1 MPGGGRPPQHHTTPH
16 APPSGRRA
24 WPAAARPPGRQDAS
38 WHAWPRGPGRRKD
51 ELAAGTSGKPEKALS
66 PNCRGGPFSGRR
78 QTAAT
83 PRVPP
88 PGRAAGIRIEPTGS
102 RPPHGCKKRT
112 CLRPAVH
119 TQKGAGIGTGHVPR
133 FSPDFVHVSGSAPG
147 LRWPRSY
154 SRLTAK
160 MSPVS
165 LFGRRRRAQIR
176 TQSLSEPRSG
186 SLRYEIHF
194 HNPKSQRPLPPG
206 GPALHLRPR
215 FARPRPLL
223 GPPFRRKDDQK
234 ARPAYGPHARFGRRL
249 ADKSL

>member
-1 MPGGGRPPQHHTTPH
+1 MAGRGTTTRTP
-16 APPSGRRA
+16 RCQL
-24 WPAAARPPGRQDAS
+24 ARVAERS
-38 WHAWPRGPGRRKD
+38 WTTGRRKD
-51 ELAAGTSGKPEKALS
+51 ELAAGASGKPGKALS
-66 PNCRGGPFSGRR
+66 PNCRGGPFPGRR

-88 PGRAAGIRIEPTGS
+88 PGRAAGIRTEPTGS
-102 RPPHGCKKRT
+102 RPPHSCKKRT
-112 CLRPAVH
+112 RLRPAVH
-119 TQKGAGIGTGHVPR
+119 TQNGAGIGTGHVPR

-194 HNPKSQRPLPPG
+194 HNPKSQRPPATGRPCASPSPSLRSTSASSWAAFSPQRRSESKTGLWTACPVRKEAG
-206 GPALHLRPR
+206 G
-215 FARPRPLL
+215 
-223 GPPFRRKDDQK
+223 
-234 ARPAYGPHARFGRRL
+234 
-249 ADKSL
+249 